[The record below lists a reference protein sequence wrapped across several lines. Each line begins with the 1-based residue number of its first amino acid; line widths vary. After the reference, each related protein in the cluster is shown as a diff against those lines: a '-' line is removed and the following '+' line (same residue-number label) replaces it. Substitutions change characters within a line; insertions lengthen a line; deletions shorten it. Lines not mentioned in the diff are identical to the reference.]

1 MASHLWKVANE
12 SCRTRR
18 FNCCSQFLVSSMQ
31 GQLKWPSAKVR
42 LRKLRPSKEVEQ
54 TDKYENFAPVSLVY
68 SVSMMTM
75 TSRPVA

>member
-1 MASHLWKVANE
+1 
-12 SCRTRR
+12 
-18 FNCCSQFLVSSMQ
+18 MQ
-31 GQLKWPSAKVR
+31 GQLNWPSAKVR

-54 TDKYENFAPVSLVY
+54 TDKYENFAPVLLVY